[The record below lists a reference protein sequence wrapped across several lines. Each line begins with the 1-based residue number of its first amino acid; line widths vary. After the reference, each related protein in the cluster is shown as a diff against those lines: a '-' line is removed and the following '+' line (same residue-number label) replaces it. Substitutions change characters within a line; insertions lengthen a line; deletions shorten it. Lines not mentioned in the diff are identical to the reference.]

1 MVLEAVILTGMVEL
15 MWRFGPPFSP
25 SVLLAFSC
33 SVVEV

>member
-1 MVLEAVILTGMVEL
+1 VVLVAVILTGMVE
-15 MWRFGPPFSP
+15 MMGRFGHPFT